1 MSDATAEDL
10 IRQVAYTADTT
21 TGLRRRTPEG
31 LYGRRKMTA
40 YLRRLGHQV
49 SAGAVDRGMRTLG
62 LQGVRRGSRVFT
74 TVSDKTASRAPD
86 LVERN
91 FTAAAPNE
99 LWVTDF
105 TYCRTWT
112 GFVYVAFIVDVYA
125 QLIVSWHASTRKTV
139 DLVEV
144 PLRIAIWERHRQ
156 GRPIVPGRL
165 VKHSDAGRG
174 GRSDRPPGAHPASGA
189 ARIAG
194 RAGSARPRN
203 RHDAA
208 ARPSPAAASA
218 RDPAQSHPK
227 MVGSP

>member
-1 MSDATAEDL
+1 MIIGFIDQMRSEDHAVESVCAVLREQGCQIAARTYRAVKAGTRGRSARAVSDATAEDL

-112 GFVYVAFIVDVYA
+112 GFVYVA
-125 QLIVSWHASTRKTV
+125 RRN
-139 DLVEV
+139 
-144 PLRIAIWERHRQ
+144 PL
-156 GRPIVPGRL
+156 P
-165 VKHSDAGRG
+165 
-174 GRSDRPPGAHPASGA
+174 
-189 ARIAG
+189 
-194 RAGSARPRN
+194 N
-203 RHDAA
+203 
-208 ARPSPAAASA
+208 
-218 RDPAQSHPK
+218 
-227 MVGSP
+227 